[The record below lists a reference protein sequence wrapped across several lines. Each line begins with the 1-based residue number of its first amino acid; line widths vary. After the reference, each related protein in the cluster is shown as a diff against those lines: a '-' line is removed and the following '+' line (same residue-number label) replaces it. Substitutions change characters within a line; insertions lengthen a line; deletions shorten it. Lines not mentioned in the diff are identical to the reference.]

1 MIAVVAASIAALGL
15 HVGAFQGFRQ
25 RAADGLFPTGV
36 TDQRVAIVGID
47 ARSLDELGQP
57 WPWPRQVQADL
68 VDRLVDGGAKVIVDD
83 LVFAPPND
91 GDVALAASMQ
101 RGVPVVIAASASLQ
115 PDPDG
120 LLLRTV
126 ARTDPAPALASASA
140 AVAHAS
146 VTPDPDDG
154 VVRSLPLLVE
164 DDRGHFTPSLALAA
178 LAQLDGTT
186 DVVLRSDSVVT
197 GAVSV
202 PTGERHSLTL
212 SYSDALIDRA
222 KVISAIDVLQGRA
235 DPDELRGKV
244 VFVGTTDPTLGDTH
258 LVPPNKRDGVPGVVI
273 HASALN
279 TMLTGAY
286 LRTESSSAT
295 VLTVAIVALL
305 ASLLLLHLRMLV
317 GLALVV
323 VEAIAFAV
331 LVLYRFQHGTI
342 IDPVYPM
349 AAIIAATVAAL
360 VVRYFTEVRQRRR
373 VNALFASYVP
383 ATVAQQLV
391 DNDLLDEVI
400 NGVRH
405 DITVFF
411 CDLRGFTPIAATLQP
426 AEVRTLLDAYY
437 EHVCSRILERDG
449 TIMQFVGDEVF
460 AVFGAPVA
468 RTDHAA
474 AALECALSV
483 QRDRPKLD
491 EELAELGLPPVR
503 FGIGLNSGEV
513 VAAHVGPV
521 HRRQYSVVGDTVNVG
536 SRLCGQA
543 LADQVVAATH
553 VLDRLDTPRDDYE
566 DLGRVEL
573 KGVAGGMPAVRFS
586 PLSTAIEG
594 VVIARD

>member
-1 MIAVVAASIAALGL
+1 VIAAAIAAIGV
-15 HVGAFQGFRQ
+15 HAGAFQGFRQ

-57 WPWPRQVQADL
+57 WPWPRQVQSEL
-68 VDRLVDGGAKVIVDD
+68 VNRLVDAGAKVIVDD
-83 LVFAPPND
+83 LVFAPATE
-91 GDVALAASMQ
+91 GDPALAASMQ
-101 RGVPVVIAASASLQ
+101 RGVPVIVAASASLQ

-126 ARTDPAPALASASA
+126 ARTDPATALADASA
-140 AVAHAS
+140 GVAHAS

-154 VVRSLPLLVE
+154 VVRSIPLVVE
-164 DDRGHFTPSLALAA
+164 DERGHFTPALALAA
-178 LAQLDGTT
+178 LMQLEGTT
-186 DVVLRSDSVVT
+186 DIVLRLDAVVV
-197 GAVSV
+197 GNVSV

-212 SYSDALIDRA
+212 SFSDGLIDRS
-222 KVISAIDVLQGRA
+222 KVISAIDVLRGRVPA
-235 DPDELRGKV
+235 DALRDKV
-244 VFVGTTDPTLGDTH
+244 VFVGTTDPTLGDSH
-258 LVPPNKRDGVPGVVI
+258 LVPPNKRDGVPGVVV

-305 ASLLLLHLRMLV
+305 AGLLLLHLRLLV

-323 VEAIAFAV
+323 VEVGAFAV
-331 LVLYRFQHGTI
+331 LVLYRFQHGVI
-342 IDPVYPM
+342 IDPVYPV
-349 AAIIAATVAAL
+349 AGIIGATVGAL

-373 VNALFASYVP
+373 VNALFARYVP

-391 DNDLLDEVI
+391 DDDLFDDVV
-400 NGVRH
+400 NGVRL

-411 CDLRGFTPIAATLQP
+411 CDLRGFTPIAAALKP
-426 AEVRTLLDAYY
+426 AEVRMLLDAYY

-460 AVFGAPVA
+460 AVFGAPIA
-468 RTDHAA
+468 RGDHAV

-483 QRDRPKLD
+483 QRDRPRLD
-491 EELAELGLPPVR
+491 DELAGLGLPPVR

-543 LADQVVAATH
+543 LADQVVAASAL
-553 VLDRLDTPRDDYE
+553 LDRLDHPRHDYK
-566 DLGRVEL
+566 DLGRLEL
-573 KGVAGGMPAVRFS
+573 KGVADGMPAVRFS
-586 PLSTAIEG
+586 PLSTADEDVGG
-594 VVIARD
+594 VVRD